1 MNFKTAGRESGGAAE
16 CGRSNAIDSEIV
28 ETAETGG
35 DETGNDET
43 FVSWAAHNGGC
54 STASGMRPST
64 LARRVGVASDCASG
78 VSR

>member
-16 CGRSNAIDSEIV
+16 CGRSNAIDSEI
-28 ETAETGG
+28 
-35 DETGNDET
+35 DETTEAGSDET

-64 LARRVGVASDCASG
+64 LARRVGVTSG
-78 VSR
+78 VTPEVSR